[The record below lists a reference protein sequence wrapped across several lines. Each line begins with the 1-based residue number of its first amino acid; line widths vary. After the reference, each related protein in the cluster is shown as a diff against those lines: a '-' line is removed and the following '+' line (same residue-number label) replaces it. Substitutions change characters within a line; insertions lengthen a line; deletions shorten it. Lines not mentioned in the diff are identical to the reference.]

1 MNAESDSLEPGLY
14 LVSAPIGA
22 ARDITLRAL
31 DILAAADVICAEDTR
46 TVRRLL
52 NIHGIPLNRRR
63 VIAYND
69 ANGARRRPAI
79 LERLR
84 LGASVCYIPDA
95 GTPLI
100 ADPGYRLVEEAL
112 SEGIRVVSAPGA
124 SSVIAALTVS
134 GLPTDRFL
142 FAGFLPPTRARRRR
156 ELAGLGEI
164 GATLVILETARRLS
178 DALSDMAD
186 ILGGERRIAVC
197 RELTKRFEQ
206 VERGRLGEMNDLW
219 SDGHARGEI
228 VLVVEGQGRG
238 VAADP
243 AELEG
248 AARRLL
254 ETMTVR
260 DAAGRMA
267 AEHGLSRSRAYRMM
281 LSLSADGRG
290 TGDAGKG

>member
-1 MNAESDSLEPGLY
+1 MNAESESLEPGLY

-31 DILAAADVICAEDTR
+31 DILASADVICAEDTR

-52 NIHGIPLNRRR
+52 NIHGIPLNRRWLT
-63 VIAYND
+63 AYND
-69 ANGARRRPAI
+69 VNGARRRPAI

-124 SSVIAALTVS
+124 SSAVAALTVS

-142 FAGFLPPTRARRRR
+142 FVGFLPSTKARRRR
-156 ELAGLGEI
+156 ELAELSEV
-164 GATLVILETARRLS
+164 GATLVIFETARRLS
-178 DALSDMAD
+178 GALSDMAD

-197 RELTKRFEQ
+197 RELTKKFEQ
-206 VERGRLGEMNDLW
+206 VERGQLREMCDLW

-228 VLVVEGQGRG
+228 ALVVEGQGR

-243 AELEG
+243 SELED
-248 AARRLL
+248 AARQLL

-260 DAAGRMA
+260 DAASRLA
-267 AEHGLSRSRAYRMM
+267 AERGLSRSRAYRLV
-281 LSLSADGRG
+281 LSLTAKVGGDGDVG
-290 TGDAGKG
+290 GK

>member
-1 MNAESDSLEPGLY
+1 MSAESEPLEPGLY

-31 DILAAADVICAEDTR
+31 DILASADMICAEDTR

-52 NIHGIPLNRRR
+52 SIHGIPLNRRR
-63 VIAYND
+63 VAAYND
-69 ANGARRRPAI
+69 VNGARRRPAI

-124 SSVIAALTVS
+124 SSVVAALTVS

-142 FAGFLPPTRARRRR
+142 FVGFLPSTKARRRR
-156 ELAGLGEI
+156 ELADLSEI
-164 GATLVILETARRLS
+164 GATLVIFETAKRLS
-178 DALSDMAD
+178 GALSDMAD

-197 RELTKRFEQ
+197 RELTKKFEQ
-206 VERGRLGEMNDLW
+206 VERGQLRAMCNMW

-228 VLVVEGQGRG
+228 ALVVEGKGR
-238 VAADP
+238 VAANP
-243 AELEG
+243 SELKG
-248 AARRLL
+248 VARRLL

-260 DAAGRMA
+260 DAASRLA
-267 AEHGLSRSRAYRMM
+267 TECGLSRSSAYRLV
-281 LSLSADGRG
+281 LSLSGESDG
-290 TGDAGKG
+290 AGETVED

>member
-1 MNAESDSLEPGLY
+1 MLEPGLY

-31 DILAAADVICAEDTR
+31 DILAAADMICAEDTR

-52 NIHGIPLNRRR
+52 NIHGISLNRRR
-63 VIAYND
+63 LTAYND
-69 ANGARRRPAI
+69 VNGARRRPAI

-84 LGASVCYIPDA
+84 RGASVCYIPDA

-100 ADPGYRLVEEAL
+100 ADPGFRLVEEAL

-124 SSVIAALTVS
+124 SSAVAALTVS

-142 FAGFLPPTRARRRR
+142 FVGFLPSTSARRRR
-156 ELAGLGEI
+156 ELADLSEV
-164 GATLVILETARRLS
+164 GATLVIFETARRLS
-178 DALSDMAD
+178 GALSDMAD

-206 VERGRLGEMNDLW
+206 VERGQLREMCDLW

-228 VLVVEGQGRG
+228 ALVVEGKGK
-238 VAADP
+238 VAANP
-243 AELEG
+243 PELKDE
-248 AARRLL
+248 ARGLL

-260 DAAGRMA
+260 DAASHLA
-267 AEHGLSRSRAYRMM
+267 AKYGLSRSRVYRLV
-281 LSLSADGRG
+281 LSMSAEGG
-290 TGDAGKG
+290 GAGDAAQD

>member
-1 MNAESDSLEPGLY
+1 MNVESEPLEPGLY

-31 DILAAADVICAEDTR
+31 DILASADVICAEDTR

-63 VIAYND
+63 LTAYND
-69 ANGARRRPAI
+69 VNGARRRPAI

-112 SEGIRVVSAPGA
+112 LEGIRVVSAPGA
-124 SSVIAALTVS
+124 SSAVAALTVS

-142 FAGFLPPTRARRRR
+142 FVGFLPSTKARRRR
-156 ELAGLGEI
+156 ELAKLSEI
-164 GATLVILETARRLS
+164 SATLVIFEAARRLS
-178 DALSDMAD
+178 GALSDMAD

-197 RELTKRFEQ
+197 RELTKKFEQ
-206 VERGRLGEMNDLW
+206 VERGQLLEMCDLW

-228 VLVVEGQGRG
+228 ALVVEGQCR

-243 AELEG
+243 PELKG

-254 ETMTVR
+254 ETMSVR
-260 DAAGRMA
+260 DAAGRLA
-267 AEHGLSRSRAYRMM
+267 AEHGLSRSRAYRLV
-281 LSLSADGRG
+281 LSLSAKGDGA
-290 TGDAGKG
+290 GDAGEE

>member
-1 MNAESDSLEPGLY
+1 MNAESESLEPGLY

-31 DILAAADVICAEDTR
+31 DILASADVICAEDTR

-52 NIHGIPLNRRR
+52 SIHGIPLNRRR
-63 VIAYND
+63 LTSYND
-69 ANGARRRPAI
+69 VNGARRRPAI

-112 SEGIRVVSAPGA
+112 SEGIRFVSAPGA
-124 SSVIAALTVS
+124 SSALAALTVS

-142 FAGFLPPTRARRRR
+142 FVGFLPATKARRRR
-156 ELAGLGEI
+156 ELAELSEV
-164 GATLVILETARRLS
+164 GATLVIFETARRLS
-178 DALSDMAD
+178 GALSDMAD
-186 ILGGERRIAVC
+186 VLGGERRIAVC
-197 RELTKRFEQ
+197 RELTKKFEQ
-206 VERGRLGEMNDLW
+206 VERGQLREMCDLW
-219 SDGHARGEI
+219 SDGQAKGEI
-228 VLVVEGQGRG
+228 ALVVEGKGR
-238 VAADP
+238 VAANP
-243 AELEG
+243 SELKG

-260 DAAGRMA
+260 DAAGRLA
-267 AEHGLSRSRAYRMM
+267 AEYGLSRSSAYRLV
-281 LSLSADGRG
+281 LSLS
-290 TGDAGKG
+290 GKGNGAGAAGED

>member
-1 MNAESDSLEPGLY
+1 MNAESEPLEPGLY

-31 DILAAADVICAEDTR
+31 DILASADVICAEDTR

-52 NIHGIPLNRRR
+52 NIHGIPLNRRKLT
-63 VIAYND
+63 AYND
-69 ANGARRRPAI
+69 VNGARRRPAI

-124 SSVIAALTVS
+124 SSAVAALTVS

-142 FAGFLPPTRARRRR
+142 FVGFLPSTKARRRR
-156 ELAGLGEI
+156 ELADLSEI
-164 GATLVILETARRLS
+164 GATLVIFETARRLS
-178 DALSDMAD
+178 GALSDMAE

-197 RELTKRFEQ
+197 RELTKKFEQ
-206 VERGRLGEMNDLW
+206 VERGQLREMCDFW

-228 VLVVEGQGRG
+228 AIVVEGRGR
-238 VAADP
+238 VAANP
-243 AELEG
+243 SELED
-248 AARRLL
+248 AARKLL

-260 DAAGRMA
+260 DAAGRLS
-267 AEHGLSRSRAYRMM
+267 AEHGLSRSGAYRLV
-281 LSLSADGRG
+281 LSLSAKGDGA
-290 TGDAGKG
+290 GDAGEE

>member
-1 MNAESDSLEPGLY
+1 MSAESESLEPGLY

-31 DILAAADVICAEDTR
+31 DILACADVICAEDTR

-63 VIAYND
+63 LTAYND

-84 LGASVCYIPDA
+84 RGASVCYIPDA

-100 ADPGYRLVEEAL
+100 ADPGYRLVEDAL
-112 SEGIRVVSAPGA
+112 SEGIRVVTAPGA
-124 SSVIAALTVS
+124 SSAIAALTVS

-142 FAGFLPPTRARRRR
+142 FVGFLPSAKARRRR
-156 ELAGLGEI
+156 ELADLSEI
-164 GATLVILETARRLS
+164 GATLVIFETARRLS
-178 DALSDMAD
+178 GALSDMAD

-197 RELTKRFEQ
+197 RELTKKFEQ
-206 VERGRLGEMNDLW
+206 VERGQLREMCDLW

-228 VLVVEGQGRG
+228 ALVVEGKGR
-238 VAADP
+238 VAANP
-243 AELEG
+243 SELKV
-248 AARRLL
+248 AARKLL

-260 DAAGRMA
+260 DAASHLA
-267 AEHGLSRSRAYRMM
+267 AEHGLSRSSTYRLV
-281 LSLSADGRG
+281 LSLS
-290 TGDAGKG
+290 GKGVGAGDVAED